1 MLGELYINDKDAC
14 STWKA
19 RLVDDSLDNL
29 ESSAPMKSYVTNNAR
44 SQDGA
49 QIIISNPRID
59 MRSVILTFAIT
70 CESRLDYL
78 SKKRDLE
85 MELRKGLTLF
95 KVVPLSLIFKLH
107 LDENSTMTLLSGT
120 GLRDGKFTIRFTE
133 KNPKDRLSL

>member
-1 MLGELYINDKDAC
+1 MLGELYINDKDAW

-29 ESSAPMKSYVTNNAR
+29 ESSASMKSYVTNNAR

-49 QIIISNPRID
+49 QIFISNPRID
-59 MRSVILTFAIT
+59 MRSVILTFAII

>member
-1 MLGELYINDKDAC
+1 MLGELYINDKDAWA
-14 STWKA
+14 TWKA

>member
-1 MLGELYINDKDAC
+1 MLGELYINDKDAW

-29 ESSAPMKSYVTNNAR
+29 ESSAPMKSYASNNAR

-107 LDENSTMTLLSGT
+107 LDENSTMTLSSGT
-120 GLRDGKFTIRFTE
+120 GLRDGKFTVRFTE
-133 KNPKDRLSL
+133 KNPKDRIQL

>member
-1 MLGELYINDKDAC
+1 MLGELYINDKDAW

-29 ESSAPMKSYVTNNAR
+29 ESSASMKSYVTNNAR

>member
-1 MLGELYINDKDAC
+1 MLGELYINDKDAW

-29 ESSAPMKSYVTNNAR
+29 ESSASMKSYVTNNAR

-49 QIIISNPRID
+49 QIFISNPRID

-107 LDENSTMTLLSGT
+107 LDENSTMTLSSGT
-120 GLRDGKFTIRFTE
+120 GLRDGKFTVRFTE
-133 KNPKDRLSL
+133 KNPKDRIQI

>member
-1 MLGELYINDKDAC
+1 MLGELYINDKDAW

-29 ESSAPMKSYVTNNAR
+29 ESSASMKSYVTNNAR

-49 QIIISNPRID
+49 QIFISNPRID

-107 LDENSTMTLLSGT
+107 LDENSTMTLSSGT

-133 KNPKDRLSL
+133 KNPKDRISL

>member
-1 MLGELYINDKDAC
+1 MLGELYINDKDAWG
-14 STWKA
+14 TWKT
-19 RLVDDSLDNL
+19 RLVDNSLDNL
-29 ESSAPMKSYVTNNAR
+29 ESSAPMKPYIINNAR

-49 QIIISNPRID
+49 QVIISNPRID
-59 MRSVILTFAIT
+59 MRNVILTFAIT

-107 LDENSTMTLLSGT
+107 LDENSTLSLSSGT

-133 KNPKDRLSL
+133 KNPKDRISL

>member
-1 MLGELYINDKDAC
+1 MLGELYINDKDAW

-133 KNPKDRLSL
+133 KNPKDRISL

>member
-1 MLGELYINDKDAC
+1 MLGELYINDKDAW

-29 ESSAPMKSYVTNNAR
+29 ESSAPMKSYITNNAR

>member
-1 MLGELYINDKDAC
+1 MLGELYINDKDAW

-29 ESSAPMKSYVTNNAR
+29 ESSASMKSYVTNNAR

-133 KNPKDRLSL
+133 KNPKDRISL

>member
-1 MLGELYINDKDAC
+1 MLGELYINDKDAW

-29 ESSAPMKSYVTNNAR
+29 ESSASMKSYVTNNAR

-120 GLRDGKFTIRFTE
+120 GLRDGKFTVRFTE
-133 KNPKDRLSL
+133 KNPKDRIQL

>member
-1 MLGELYINDKDAC
+1 MLGELYINDKDAW

-19 RLVDDSLDNL
+19 RLVDDSLDIL
-29 ESSAPMKSYVTNNAR
+29 ESSASMKSYVTNNAR
-44 SQDGA
+44 SQDGV
-49 QIIISNPRID
+49 QIFISNPRID

-133 KNPKDRLSL
+133 KNPKDRISL

>member
-1 MLGELYINDKDAC
+1 MLGELYINDKDAW

-29 ESSAPMKSYVTNNAR
+29 ESSASMKSYVTNNAR

-49 QIIISNPRID
+49 QIFISNPRID

-107 LDENSTMTLLSGT
+107 LDENSTMTLSSGT
-120 GLRDGKFTIRFTE
+120 GLRDGKFTVRFTE
-133 KNPKDRLSL
+133 KNPKDRISL

>member
-1 MLGELYINDKDAC
+1 MLGELYINDKDAW

-29 ESSAPMKSYVTNNAR
+29 ESSASMKSYVTNNAR

-49 QIIISNPRID
+49 QIFISNPRID
-59 MRSVILTFAIT
+59 MRSVILTFAII

-133 KNPKDRLSL
+133 KNPKDRISL

>member
-1 MLGELYINDKDAC
+1 MLGELYINDKDAW

-133 KNPKDRLSL
+133 KNPKDRIFL

>member
-1 MLGELYINDKDAC
+1 MLGELYINDKDAW

>member
-1 MLGELYINDKDAC
+1 MLGELYINDKDAW

-29 ESSAPMKSYVTNNAR
+29 ESSASMKSYVTNNAR

-49 QIIISNPRID
+49 QIFISNPRID

-133 KNPKDRLSL
+133 KNPKDRISL

>member
-1 MLGELYINDKDAC
+1 MLGELYINDKDAW

-29 ESSAPMKSYVTNNAR
+29 ESSASMKSYVTNNAR

-49 QIIISNPRID
+49 QIFISNPRID

-78 SKKRDLE
+78 SRKRDLE

-133 KNPKDRLSL
+133 KNPKDRISL

>member
-1 MLGELYINDKDAC
+1 MLGELYINDKDAW

-29 ESSAPMKSYVTNNAR
+29 ESSASMKSYVTNNAR

-107 LDENSTMTLLSGT
+107 LDENSTMTLSSGT

-133 KNPKDRLSL
+133 KNPKDRISL